1 MNEFIIHS
9 RPRLNPFEMSWG
21 TFGIPLWQ
29 LLEDI
34 RANKDGMLDRLYEL
48 SAQQQGGE
56 NNAILQDMPE
66 LRISP

>member
-29 LLEDI
+29 LIENI
-34 RANKDGMLDRLYEL
+34 RENNGGMLDRLEQL
-48 SAQQQGGE
+48 SIPANAQERSTHGTE
-56 NNAILQDMPE
+56 TSI
-66 LRISP
+66 